1 MKLSKNTAVVG
12 LYILAIVAA
21 NVTVSM
27 FGPSVSIINA
37 FLFIGLNLTARDR
50 LHDAWQGQHLTRNMF
65 LLIALGAVISAAF
78 GAGQIAL
85 ASFVAFAA
93 SEGVDAI
100 TYHLARN
107 KEKLVQV
114 NGSNVLSAAVDSLV
128 FPLLA
133 FGLPLLWGIVIG
145 QFVAKVAG
153 GVLWSLFLF
162 GNARALPANAKS

>member
-1 MKLSKNTAVVG
+1 MESRKNTAVVG
-12 LYILAIVAA
+12 LYILAVVAA
-21 NVTVSM
+21 NVTISLL
-27 FGPSVSIINA
+27 GPSVSIINA

-50 LHDAWQGQHLTRNMF
+50 LHDAWQGQNLTRNMF
-65 LLIALGAVISAAF
+65 VLISLGAVISAAF

-93 SEGVDAI
+93 SEGADAI

-133 FGLPLLWGIVIG
+133 FGWPLLWWIVIG
-145 QFVAKVAG
+145 QFAAKVAG
-153 GVLWSLFLF
+153 GFIWSLVIF
-162 GNARALPANAKS
+162 GRKVIA